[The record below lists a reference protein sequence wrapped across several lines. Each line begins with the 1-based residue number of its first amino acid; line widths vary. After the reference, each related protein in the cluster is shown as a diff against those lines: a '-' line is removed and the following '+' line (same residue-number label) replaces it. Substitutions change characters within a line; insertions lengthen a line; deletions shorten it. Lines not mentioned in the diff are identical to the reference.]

1 MSIETLI
8 LLALFIVLPLI
19 QQLIRAT
26 RQRNHRPPEPTE
38 MRPPR
43 TLARTPQPEL
53 TVPPPLVDATPPAP
67 SDATRASAPVSA
79 PHAGGRVTI
88 TPTPHRTM
96 GQRAAVG
103 LRTRRDLGRAIMLVA
118 ILGPCRANNPHRS
131 ACDA

>member
-26 RQRNHRPPEPTE
+26 RQRNHRPPAPTE

-43 TLARTPQPEL
+43 TPARTPQPEL
-53 TVPPPLVDATPPAP
+53 TVPPPLKTTPPAP

-103 LRTRRDLGRAIMLVA
+103 LRTRRDLRQAIVLVA
-118 ILGPCRANNPHRS
+118 ILGPCRANSPHRP
-131 ACDA
+131 ACDE